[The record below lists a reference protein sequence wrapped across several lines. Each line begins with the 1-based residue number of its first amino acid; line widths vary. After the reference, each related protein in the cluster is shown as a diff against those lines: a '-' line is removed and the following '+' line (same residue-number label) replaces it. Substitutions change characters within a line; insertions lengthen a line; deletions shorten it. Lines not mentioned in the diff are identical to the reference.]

1 MSPVE
6 RAKQINVYLVRM
18 DLLRLLSVG
27 VNLRII
33 FTGEKPRVAQHVGNR
48 PRLLSVGETQSICG
62 LRSCEQYD
70 RWSSQARRKSPSAV
84 EKNSVSGKT
93 WCTVLCAVLI
103 SAAMDAREASAP
115 GSELKWSG
123 QRIQQP
129 TGWNFQPA
137 LFASGSETGY
147 ENGTPGGMTLLTGP
161 ETHISREKDSLDG
174 DDHSVGCLGAALAT
188 WHHGNIVRCGHG
200 YHLAP
205 LGRFG
210 VRECLWVQYLQE
222 QGTSPLHVHHQR
234 SGQRT
239 LEVWG
244 EQGVIDCTGCSLG
257 DMMDTTTRTRPH
269 YDSPSTSQQI
279 QGHLQQI
286 GTSVKRPRDPGR
298 LM

>member
-137 LFASGSETGY
+137 LFVSRLETGY
-147 ENGTPGGMTLLTGP
+147 ENGTPGGTTVLTGT
-161 ETHISREKDSLDG
+161 ETEVSIWENDPIGGDG
-174 DDHSVGCLGAALAT
+174 CRSGCRGATMAT
-188 WHHGNIVRCGHG
+188 WHHDQTVRCRHG
-200 YHLAP
+200 CQLPP
-205 LGRFG
+205 LGQFHFRQ
-210 VRECLWVQYLQE
+210 CLRARDAHV
-222 QGTSPLHVHHQR
+222 QGTSPHHGHHQV
-234 SGQRT
+234 
-239 LEVWG
+239 LEQALW
-244 EQGVIDCTGCSLG
+244 EAWARLGVMGFAGNC
-257 DMMDTTTRTRPH
+257 
-269 YDSPSTSQQI
+269 
-279 QGHLQQI
+279 
-286 GTSVKRPRDPGR
+286 
-298 LM
+298 